1 MHNRENQQ
9 KVRSFESSLEFQQL
23 CEFWCF
29 LRWGEHRTKLGDDVK
44 RYMGY
49 VRCDIGIWYLWRDTK
64 CAVVCKRPGLQR
76 EVGLQIQIRESAA
89 HDGPKPRHSPRRHTD
104 EGMRDQQPQAALKRE
119 KNTKWDWREIDK
131 EVGKKGYFE
140 KYLLCQKW
148 IRWEQGHDHGV
159 WQYRVYMR
167 CWQVLS
173 WIGESMGHW

>member
-89 HDGPKPRHSPRRHTD
+89 HDGPKPLTEKAHRWRD
-104 EGMRDQQPQAALKRE
+104 ERPAAPGSLE
-119 KNTKWDWREIDK
+119 E
-131 EVGKKGYFE
+131 GKK
-140 KYLLCQKW
+140 
-148 IRWEQGHDHGV
+148 H
-159 WQYRVYMR
+159 
-167 CWQVLS
+167 QVRL
-173 WIGESMGHW
+173 ERNR

>member
-1 MHNRENQQ
+1 MHNRENQTNKKLDLLNQ
-9 KVRSFESSLEFQQL
+9 AWNFSNS
-23 CEFWCF
+23 EFWCF

-44 RYMGY
+44 RYIRY

-89 HDGPKPRHSPRRHTD
+89 HDGPKPLTEKAHRWRD
-104 EGMRDQQPQAALKRE
+104 ERPAAPGSLE
-119 KNTKWDWREIDK
+119 EVKNTKWDWREIDK

-167 CWQVLS
+167 C
-173 WIGESMGHW
+173 